1 MGRRALLL
9 ASGLGLLVL
18 VACAGDVEVIPIDIR
33 GSDSAGPAMTKET
46 GGLSIAVTVFE
57 DSRPE
62 KNRLGTRTPFWG
74 GESYFN
80 MLGGKPGGEV
90 AAQVVAD
97 YLKTKGWRAELVK
110 PGGSGAESSADV
122 TLSGK
127 LLELSVDAKG
137 KFLQTEI
144 SSKSKIV
151 VQALN
156 RADGST
162 IRMTLNGAGT
172 ESVFWFDPEDAE
184 GLMNEVL
191 GASLDKLVANTNV
204 ENNVLRLK

>member
-9 ASGLGLLVL
+9 ASGLGLLAL
-18 VACAGDVEVIPIDIR
+18 VDCAGNGEVIPIDIR

-46 GGLSIAVTVFE
+46 GGLSVAVTAFE

-62 KNRLGTRTPFWG
+62 KNRLGTRTHFWG
-74 GESYFN
+74 GASYFN
-80 MLGGKPGGEV
+80 LLGDQPGGEV
-90 AAQVVAD
+90 AAHVVAD
-97 YLKTKGWRAELVK
+97 YLKTKGWRAERVK
-110 PGGSGAESSADV
+110 PGGSGADSSADV

-127 LLELSVDAKG
+127 LLELSVEAKG

-162 IRMTLNGAGT
+162 VRMTLNGAGT
-172 ESVFWFDPEDAE
+172 ESVFWFEPEDAQ
-184 GLMNEVL
+184 GLINEVL
-191 GASLDKLVANTNV
+191 IASLEKLVANTKV
-204 ENNVLRLK
+204 EDNLLRLK